1 MVDVIYEVIRKF
13 VVEQGLG
20 VSLVVVLF
28 LGIYYFVKNGEFVF
42 RYPRPKDASKD
53 KWYAVMR
60 QKCAGTSHRFPRP
73 LYPQI
78 FKKSNG

>member
-13 VVEQGLG
+13 VSEQGLG

-28 LGIYYFVKNGEFVF
+28 LGIYYFAKNGEFVF

-53 KWYAVMR
+53 KR
-60 QKCAGTSHRFPRP
+60 T
-73 LYPQI
+73 
-78 FKKSNG
+78 

>member
-1 MVDVIYEVIRKF
+1 LLELKSFKEILVMVDVIYEVIRKF
-13 VVEQGLG
+13 VAEQGLG

-53 KWYAVMR
+53 KR
-60 QKCAGTSHRFPRP
+60 T
-73 LYPQI
+73 
-78 FKKSNG
+78 

>member
-53 KWYAVMR
+53 K
-60 QKCAGTSHRFPRP
+60 
-73 LYPQI
+73 
-78 FKKSNG
+78 